1 MKSEF
6 CLRCGKKNDNK
17 DGSYCRK
24 CKEKNKMKQKI
35 FLLMFAVILLT
46 SLASAEIQY
55 FQVKQDLGNGT
66 IQNLITV
73 WYDKIGFYSKDYI
86 TGNNPLDVYIL
97 FNIYPKT
104 WNSQN
109 PTAKVDY
116 CNWRISFWTTGNGTI
131 NIINEN
137 FTETDTDVMG
147 DKYFVRMND
156 GEGITAYQKCYF
168 QNHSYTD
175 LYLPMEMQLLTPSW
189 ECKECQYYL
198 WTLTERD
205 IIKAKSI
212 GDNVVEVSTYIKK
225 LFLLNFEIWL
235 AFFWF
240 FLIMMVFA
248 SISLIFIIIYWLFLF
263 LRRFM

>member
-1 MKSEF
+1 M
-6 CLRCGKKNDNK
+6 NNK
-17 DGSYCRK
+17 ILAITIS
-24 CKEKNKMKQKI
+24 MI
-35 FLLMFAVILLT
+35 FLLTIMPMI
-46 SLASAEIQY
+46 SAEIQY

-66 IQNLITV
+66 IQNLITA
-73 WYDKIGFYSKDYI
+73 WYDKTGFYSEDYI
-86 TGNNPLDVYIL
+86 TGNNPLDVYVL

-104 WNSQN
+104 WNSAN
-109 PTAKVDY
+109 PSSKVDY
-116 CNWRISFWTTGNGTI
+116 CEWKVSFWQSGNATT
-131 NIINEN
+131 IIVNEN
-137 FTETDTDVMG
+137 YTQYDTDIMG
-147 DKYFVRMND
+147 DKYFVRMRD

-168 QNHSYTD
+168 ENHSYTD

-198 WTLTERD
+198 WSLTERD
-205 IIKAKSI
+205 IIKAKAV

-240 FLIMMVFA
+240 FLILIIFA
-248 SISLIFIIIYWLFLF
+248 SISLIFVGIYWLFLF